1 MDGILGRILFL
12 EHQRSFDEVHHCK
25 LVLGLDGQLGHSSF
39 LVHQHI
45 EFVGW
50 IDKLGQHCNISL
62 KVSIFTMRT
71 KYSVLNYGAKEKI
84 NFLHSGLRVLH
95 FSLQ

>member
-1 MDGILGRILFL
+1 MDVVL
-12 EHQRSFDEVHHCK
+12 EHIPSLELERKLDGLHHCK

-39 LVHQHI
+39 LVHRHI

-62 KVSIFTMRT
+62 KVSIFSISKSCRNIR
-71 KYSVLNYGAKEKI
+71 K
-84 NFLHSGLRVLH
+84 
-95 FSLQ
+95 FSIYYQEVFDLL